1 MANLLASTGF
11 RNEYIFNRNYQLLN
25 KFLSKRTTQKVREN
39 IKLLLQSVITFK
51 VHFQMQGLICR
62 LDIGSSWDPNL
73 YPQFQ
78 ALLESLLWVFS
89 VGLLNEC
96 RWEDASPPLARAFK
110 PVFIHWKGKLTQL
123 LWPRNVQEH
132 NVLQTGLQSPF
143 NGVSVDKTAS

>member
-62 LDIGSSWDPNL
+62 LDIGSS
-73 YPQFQ
+73 
-78 ALLESLLWVFS
+78 
-89 VGLLNEC
+89 
-96 RWEDASPPLARAFK
+96 
-110 PVFIHWKGKLTQL
+110 
-123 LWPRNVQEH
+123 
-132 NVLQTGLQSPF
+132 
-143 NGVSVDKTAS
+143 